1 MEFNLTTPSLLFPAI
16 SLLMLAFTNRFMT
29 VANLVRELHSQYK
42 DKPDDKILT
51 QVKNLKLRLNL
62 IRIMQAIGVA
72 SLLLCVVCMLAL
84 FKNYVFVAEIL
95 FAISL
100 VLLTLSL
107 ALSIWEIQIS
117 NNALK
122 VILNDLARKK
132 KKKR

>member
-29 VANLVRELHSQYK
+29 VANLVRELHAQYK

-62 IRIMQAIGVA
+62 IRAMQAIGVA

-84 FKNYVFVAEIL
+84 FRNYVYIAEIL
-95 FAISL
+95 FGTSL
-100 VLLTLSL
+100 ILLTVSL
-107 ALSIWEIQIS
+107 TLSIWEIQIS

-122 VILNDLARKK
+122 VILNDLAKK
-132 KKKR
+132 KKKK